1 MEQAYVYK
9 WTHIPTLKWYVG
21 SRTAKNC
28 HPDDGYI
35 CSSRTVK
42 PLIKANPN
50 EWTRDIIDVGS
61 AQAMKELE
69 AEILQLF
76 DAASDPRSFNKNN
89 AKSNAGWNKGLKGS
103 QVPWNKGLKG
113 SQVAWNKGLAKEQ
126 QPNYGKKHPGKPW
139 TRSEKGETM
148 LEDLKDRNKVRNA
161 EQATCPHCG
170 KTGQKIAMSR
180 FHFDRCAFTQ
190 KGGV

>member
-50 EWTRDIIDVGS
+50 EWTREIIDVGS

-103 QVPWNKGLKG
+103 QVPWNKGLSGEK
-113 SQVAWNKGLAKEQ
+113 SHR
-126 QPNYGKKHPGKPW
+126 YGKKLNYKKGYTK
-139 TRSEKGETM
+139 SEKHFKMVET
-148 LEDLKDRNKVRNA
+148 LREQNKIRNA
-161 EQATCPHCG
+161 EQLICTQC
-170 KTGQKIAMSR
+170 QKAGEGPAMYR
-180 FHFDRCAFTQ
+180 WHFANCRQ
-190 KGGV
+190 KGGK